1 MAKQKI
7 NNNNSNN
14 IEAGH
19 NSNSSTIQQQHK
31 YVFLPS
37 TGLEVAHG
45 SARIPRW
52 LRQTP
57 YSVKISV
64 LASDGIWKALTR
76 TGSDRMLYTDLRSD
90 VIYWS
95 YGTLYDQ
102 MVYSDR
108 LVPSTIRWNPL
119 LLTCVPRRRTHTLRQ
134 SQRRSDDAFS
144 SFVSGYGQESLT
156 KCTANQLNITNP
168 SSMVDVSK
176 KWYYPK
182 INLIMYDLPSS
193 ISLFTGYALNKN

>member
-76 TGSDRMLYTDLRSD
+76 TGSDRMLYTDQRSD

-95 YGTLYDQ
+95 TIRCYILIVWHSLRSDGIFWSVGAFDDQ
-102 MVYSDR
+102 M
-108 LVPSTIRWNPL
+108 
-119 LLTCVPRRRTHTLRQ
+119 
-134 SQRRSDDAFS
+134 
-144 SFVSGYGQESLT
+144 E
-156 KCTANQLNITNP
+156 P
-168 SSMVDVSK
+168 SSVDLCPPQAHPHTQTIPTSQ
-176 KWYYPK
+176 WWCFFLICFRIWPGI
-182 INLIMYDLPSS
+182 IN
-193 ISLFTGYALNKN
+193 